1 MTIIVG
7 NSQLEVRPWDIHKGS
22 ITQTWTITNSIQK
35 TFMLTW
41 EVSLRWVARVCITR
55 IIHPWDMKGKGQFH
69 GETMLQFFVNQICL
83 NVLISLMNYKI
94 FIYQYREG
102 LIPGPQVPPR
112 NSQETSP
119 GSNGDRVLSVS
130 GKKRCSHCKEELGK
144 KTLLEA

>member
-1 MTIIVG
+1 M
-7 NSQLEVRPWDIHKGS
+7 
-22 ITQTWTITNSIQK
+22 
-35 TFMLTW
+35 
-41 EVSLRWVARVCITR
+41 
-55 IIHPWDMKGKGQFH
+55 
-69 GETMLQFFVNQICL
+69 
-83 NVLISLMNYKI
+83 

-144 KTLLEA
+144 KTLLEALRDLLFISKRKIQHLR